1 MTTKFSPAP
10 PDAAGGPAA
19 LDRATD
25 GELIQAL
32 ARKDG
37 AAARE
42 VWRRFAPLVRRIV
55 LRTLGPTA
63 EVDDVCQ
70 DVFIALFEG
79 ASALREPAA
88 AKAFVISIA
97 TFRVRYHLRWRR
109 IRRWLSFSDDA
120 EALDRRIEH
129 PNGEAREAI
138 DRFFGILDRLNASDR
153 VAFTLRYVE
162 EMELT
167 DVAAA
172 MDVSVATVKRRVSH
186 AWGRLEKLVAADPEL
201 ADLLPRLGGPRR

>member
-1 MTTKFSPAP
+1 MTNKFSPAP
-10 PDAAGGPAA
+10 PELVGGRADW
-19 LDRATD
+19 DRATD

-32 ARKDG
+32 ARKDA

-42 VWRRFAPLVRRIV
+42 AWRRFAPLVRRIV
-55 LRTLGPTA
+55 LRTLGPTS

-88 AKAFVISIA
+88 AQAFVISIA

-109 IRRWLSFSDDA
+109 LRRWLSFHEDA

-129 PNGEAREAI
+129 PSGEAREAI
-138 DRFFGILDRLNASDR
+138 GRFFGILDRLNASDR

-172 MDVSVATVKRRVSH
+172 MDVSVATVKRRVTH
-186 AWGRLEKLVAADPEL
+186 AWSRLEKLVAADPAL
-201 ADLLPRLGGPRR
+201 ADLLPRLRGAGR